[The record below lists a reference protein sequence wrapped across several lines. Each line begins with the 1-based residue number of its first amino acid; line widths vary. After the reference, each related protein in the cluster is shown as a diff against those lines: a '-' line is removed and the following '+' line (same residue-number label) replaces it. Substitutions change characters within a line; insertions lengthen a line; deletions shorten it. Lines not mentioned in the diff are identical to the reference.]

1 MMTEVRSTLITTDI
15 RERRIFQS
23 DPKGYTAHDEALM
36 FNLDLPASSN
46 LEAVGVDDGYAKD
59 ADSYVSV
66 FLRLSLPEGCKASYA
81 MHHIGYLR

>member
-1 MMTEVRSTLITTDI
+1 MTEVRSTLITTDI

-23 DPKGYTAHDEALM
+23 DPKGYTAHDEALG

-46 LEAVGVDDGYAKD
+46 LEAVGIDDGYAKD

-66 FLRLSLPEGCKASYA
+66 FLRLRLTEGCPDSYA
-81 MHHIGYLR
+81 MYHIGYLR

>member
-1 MMTEVRSTLITTDI
+1 MNKVRSTLITTEI
-15 RERRIFQS
+15 SERRIFKS
-23 DPKGYTAHDEALM
+23 DPKGYTAHDEALG

-46 LEAVGVDDGYAKD
+46 LEAVGIDDGYAKD

-81 MHHIGYLR
+81 MHHVGYLR